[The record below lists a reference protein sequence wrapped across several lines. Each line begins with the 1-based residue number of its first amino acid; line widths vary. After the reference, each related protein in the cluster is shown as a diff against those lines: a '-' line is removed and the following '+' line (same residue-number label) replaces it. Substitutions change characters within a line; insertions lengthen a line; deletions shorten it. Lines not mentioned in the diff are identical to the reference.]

1 MLKNQLC
8 KIKPSRSFYV
18 MNKFT
23 VHCLRMKRTRES
35 NPWSQRNKMQKG
47 VCKNCNKWHFKA
59 KMITLELHGKNQ
71 TAFWGQIRHQGLPV
85 VTSAVL
91 ISHLK
96 HHTLTCSHFVLGVM
110 QFFET
115 LPGWHVSSAEKKTR
129 WMIGLDYSITIKLF
143 FYYKYVVQTFS
154 VIYNKVAFLIWI
166 EIWVA
171 REVCMQNKLLYPMCL
186 QGQ

>member
-1 MLKNQLC
+1 MLTTQLC

-85 VTSAVL
+85 VPSAVL

-115 LPGWHVSSAEKKTR
+115 LPGWHVSSAEKR
-129 WMIGLDYSITIKLF
+129 PDGWLDWIIPSQQTIFLLW
-143 FYYKYVVQTFS
+143 VVQTFS
-154 VIYNKVAFLIWI
+154 VIYNKVAFLIWV
-166 EIWVA
+166 EIRGT
-171 REVCMQNKLLYPMCL
+171 REVCVQNKLLYPMCL